1 MSDKETEMKRRK
13 KLQNFR
19 HRIDVAEMNIRNTS
33 DKLIEAVKNI
43 MNKDKPLDRQ
53 AMETEKP
60 VKPKMAKPQTVKP
73 KASGTMTHE
82 PEKLKLKSSNKSHIN
97 LNPKD

>member
-60 VKPKMAKPQTVKP
+60 VKPK
-73 KASGTMTHE
+73 